1 MNLKSNWQEFSMTND
16 KNKKNNGNNASSEA
30 AGEFGKML
38 ILGFAAV
45 AAWIAIMMLSFSA
58 SLAAMGERYR
68 DQGYNE
74 WEILKSKTWRAI
86 GILPFVLILAYVS
99 AQYFPQNISIKNMI
113 MTKSLDG
120 VPTTETEYREIVETA
135 KEKIE
140 SAETEARMA
149 DYSMESS
156 YNESRDVLREYKRAR
171 TVEEKSEIEERSKRI
186 EKDWE
191 ESRDIVEKSKKSI
204 PVLRSNLA
212 IARDDLT
219 AFRSGKR
226 TSFDRLKSA
235 KALEGASEDHE
246 NANTGNFMWYGFLLV
261 ALSLPLSY
269 PMIYFSRSDIKSLK
283 NFQTF
288 AKWLDRVSDKI
299 SYFGLI
305 PFRFLAALIG
315 SVGNSEE
322 KIKKPSTVMQVGH
335 ERNAF
340 LTDKNLNYHT
350 QIIGGSGA
358 GKTNLLKVMLE
369 DRIAKGHAIIF
380 FDFKGEADLVDWMAG
395 ATEHYGRRDDMAMI
409 SMSDPKTSYAYNPIS
424 LGTETEVSSQIMN
437 AFTWSESF
445 YKNSAENALLIIL
458 KAFCYQRDM
467 SHKTFH
473 LGDLYKFLTD
483 PSFRMDMVSA
493 ISLLNYPEMF
503 RSDLK
508 RICEELSTNKK
519 ENYLSLI
526 TQISKILN
534 SSAGEIVAH
543 KIGNDEEFNLK
554 EAMSSRKI
562 TYFMMNNLKLKET
575 AAIMGKMILQ
585 DLMKTVGNIYDDRTY
600 IRNPVTLIIDEF
612 ASFATPDFGE
622 FIEKARGAGISIVV
636 TYQSRKSLDH
646 IEQSLALKMNENTA
660 NKIVFQVQDS
670 EDVEWFC
677 SLLGTKKATKETH
690 QAEDGFFGDT
700 KTGMKSVREVE
711 EYVIHPNEI
720 KKLKLGQALL
730 YCSKVDPH
738 HVLMNIKGANEFN
751 GRYERSS
758 VYNENKLK
766 INPSAMAPT
775 QDKINPIDYI

>member
-322 KIKKPSTVMQVGH
+322 KIKK
-335 ERNAF
+335 
-340 LTDKNLNYHT
+340 L
-350 QIIGGSGA
+350 I
-358 GKTNLLKVMLE
+358 KT
-369 DRIAKGHAIIF
+369 
-380 FDFKGEADLVDWMAG
+380 
-395 ATEHYGRRDDMAMI
+395 
-409 SMSDPKTSYAYNPIS
+409 
-424 LGTETEVSSQIMN
+424 
-437 AFTWSESF
+437 
-445 YKNSAENALLIIL
+445 
-458 KAFCYQRDM
+458 
-467 SHKTFH
+467 
-473 LGDLYKFLTD
+473 
-483 PSFRMDMVSA
+483 
-493 ISLLNYPEMF
+493 
-503 RSDLK
+503 
-508 RICEELSTNKK
+508 
-519 ENYLSLI
+519 
-526 TQISKILN
+526 
-534 SSAGEIVAH
+534 
-543 KIGNDEEFNLK
+543 
-554 EAMSSRKI
+554 
-562 TYFMMNNLKLKET
+562 
-575 AAIMGKMILQ
+575 
-585 DLMKTVGNIYDDRTY
+585 
-600 IRNPVTLIIDEF
+600 
-612 ASFATPDFGE
+612 
-622 FIEKARGAGISIVV
+622 
-636 TYQSRKSLDH
+636 
-646 IEQSLALKMNENTA
+646 
-660 NKIVFQVQDS
+660 
-670 EDVEWFC
+670 
-677 SLLGTKKATKETH
+677 
-690 QAEDGFFGDT
+690 
-700 KTGMKSVREVE
+700 
-711 EYVIHPNEI
+711 
-720 KKLKLGQALL
+720 
-730 YCSKVDPH
+730 
-738 HVLMNIKGANEFN
+738 
-751 GRYERSS
+751 
-758 VYNENKLK
+758 
-766 INPSAMAPT
+766 
-775 QDKINPIDYI
+775 

>member
-1 MNLKSNWQEFSMTND
+1 MAND
-16 KNKKNNGNNASSEA
+16 KNKKSTGNNASNEA

-38 ILGFAAV
+38 ILGLAAV
-45 AAWIAIMMLSFSA
+45 AAWIAIIALSFSA

-68 DQGYNE
+68 DHGYNE
-74 WEILKSKTWRAI
+74 WEILKSKTWRVV
-86 GILPFVLILAYVS
+86 GILPFVLILAYLS
-99 AQYFPQNISIKNMI
+99 AQYFPKNITIKNLLSVKQSSD
-113 MTKSLDG
+113 TPK
-120 VPTTETEYREIVETA
+120 TETEYRELVEDA
-135 KEKIE
+135 KSKIE
-140 SAETEARMA
+140 SSQDEVRNLG
-149 DYSMESS
+149 YSIQSNVEDAQRID
-156 YNESRDVLREYKRAR
+156 RDLSRAR
-171 TVEEKSEIEERSKRI
+171 TVEAKSELEENYKRT
-186 EKDWE
+186 EKEWNE
-191 ESRDIVEKSKKSI
+191 NKLALSEAKNSI
-204 PVLRSNLA
+204 PKWKERLIV
-212 IARDDLT
+212 ARNDLE
-219 AFRSGKR
+219 AFRNGR
-226 TSFDRLKSA
+226 PTSFDRPKSTGSRD
-235 KALEGASEDHE
+235 LVGIETE
-246 NANTGNFMWYGFLLV
+246 NTNTGNFMWYGFLLV

-269 PMIYFSRSDIKSLK
+269 PMIYFARSEMKELK

-288 AKWLDRVSDKI
+288 SKWLDRVSDKI
-299 SYFGLI
+299 SYLGLI
-305 PFRFLAALIG
+305 PFRFLATLIG

-322 KIKKPSTVMQVGH
+322 KTKRPSTVMQVGY

-340 LTDKNLNYHT
+340 LTDRNLNYHT

-380 FDFKGEADLVDWMAG
+380 FDFKGEVDLVDWMAG
-395 ATEHYGRRDDMAMI
+395 ATEHYGRRDDLAMI
-409 SMSDPKTSYAYNPIS
+409 SMSDPKTSFAYNPIS
-424 LGTETEVSSQIMN
+424 LGTETEISSQIMN

-467 SHKTFH
+467 THKTFH
-473 LGDLYKFLTD
+473 LGDLYQFLTD
-483 PSFRMDMVSA
+483 PSFRMDMVSV
-493 ISLLNYPEMF
+493 ISQLNYPEMF
-503 RSDLK
+503 RADLK

-543 KIGNDEEFNLK
+543 KIGHDEEFNLK
-554 EAMSSRKI
+554 EAMSSGKI

-575 AAIMGKMILQ
+575 ASIMGKMILQ
-585 DLMKTVGNIYDDRTY
+585 DLMKTVGNIYDDRNY
-600 IRNPVTLIIDEF
+600 QRNPVTLIIDEF

-660 NKIVFQVQDS
+660 NKVVFQVQDS

-677 SLLGTKKATKETH
+677 SLLGTKKTTKETH

-711 EYVIHPNEI
+711 EYVVHPNEI

-738 HVLMNIKGANEFN
+738 HVIMNIKKANEFK
-751 GRYERSS
+751 GRYERKFKNEKVGKSENVNVS
-758 VYNENKLK
+758 VLWQKHNNDIKFDNL
-766 INPSAMAPT
+766 I
-775 QDKINPIDYI
+775 